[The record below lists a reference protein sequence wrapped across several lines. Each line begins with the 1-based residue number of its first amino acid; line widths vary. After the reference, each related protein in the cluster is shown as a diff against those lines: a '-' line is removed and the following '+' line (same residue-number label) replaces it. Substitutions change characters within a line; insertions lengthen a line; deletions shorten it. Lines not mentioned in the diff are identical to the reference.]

1 MSDVGFTE
9 FQPHSIDN
17 QEVASKGWGM
27 ANAGVKDDGK
37 IVGFFYKAELNRVKS
52 AASGAP
58 IHDNVIMVSVQ
69 NPGEKD
75 CIKRPVKNE
84 DKHRWP
90 NQWAAFQSG
99 RKYVADGTPLEQLF
113 PTEPNIVATLNQ
125 FNIHTVQQLA
135 NLSGE
140 ALGRVG
146 IGAMQWQQKAKKYLE
161 SAAQG
166 VDFHRF
172 EAERKNWT
180 DREAALQ
187 KQINDLA
194 GQVQQLVH
202 AQSRGGLQMPQPN
215 YDAQTHLLNNSMA
228 ERYPAIA
235 TQPIPERPM
244 PETPDLTKW
253 ENYAPLGNDLS
264 QHWPHKDESPLP
276 TAEPK
281 RRGRKPGSK
290 NKPKETI

>member
-9 FQPHSIDN
+9 FQPHSIDS
-17 QEVASKGWGM
+17 QEIASKGWGM

-37 IVGFFYKAELNRVKS
+37 IVGFFYKAELNRIKS
-52 AASGAP
+52 AAAGAP

-75 CIKRPVKNE
+75 CIKRPVKEE

-90 NQWAAFQSG
+90 NQWAAFQGG
-99 RKYVADGTPLEQLF
+99 RKQISDGTPLDQLF

-146 IGAMQWQQKAKKYLE
+146 IGAMQWHQKAKKYLE

-172 EAERKNWT
+172 EAERKNWAE
-180 DREAALQ
+180 REAALQ

-194 GQVQQLVH
+194 SQVQQLVH
-202 AQSRGGLQMPQPN
+202 AQSRGQMPPQN
-215 YDAQTHLLNNSMA
+215 YDSQSHLLNNSMA
-228 ERYPAIA
+228 ERYPAIT
-235 TQPIPERPM
+235 TQPIPDRPM
-244 PETPDLTKW
+244 PQTPDLSQATAMT
-253 ENYAPLGNDLS
+253 YAI
-264 QHWPHKDESPLP
+264 P
-276 TAEPK
+276 TPAAPK
-281 RRGRKPGSK
+281 KGGRPKGSK
-290 NKPKETI
+290 NKPKGD